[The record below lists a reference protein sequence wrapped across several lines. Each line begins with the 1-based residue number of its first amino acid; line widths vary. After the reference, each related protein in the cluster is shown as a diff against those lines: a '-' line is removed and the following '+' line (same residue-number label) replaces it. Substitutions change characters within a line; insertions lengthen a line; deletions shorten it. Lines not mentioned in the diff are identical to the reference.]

1 MPAASGQATRVALDL
16 LGGDASPA
24 VVGDAVGLLLRDDR
38 PGPQVHLV
46 LVGPVDQARE
56 LLDRGGLDPDRVTL
70 IPARSRVPMDGNPLD
85 AVREDAQQRAPQLT
99 VTVAA
104 RAVRDGLADA
114 WVSAGHTGAS
124 VAAAVL
130 TAGRVPGMQ
139 RPALA
144 VVLPAL
150 EQPVVLL
157 DAGASIDP
165 TPQALVQFALAGWC
179 YARSLG
185 ISRPSVGLLTIGSES
200 GKGDDLRR
208 EAERGLRERL
218 SQHGIPFAGPVEGHD
233 VVAGRRAQVV
243 VTDGFTG
250 NVLLKGIEGAV
261 EWAVERMGRAYGEP
275 GPARRVLREVATG
288 EFAGGMLLGVNSV
301 TVVGHGGGSAAQ
313 VAACVRLA
321 ARSAASGVLEQVR
334 AALTPLELA

>member
-1 MPAASGQATRVALDL
+1 MTRVALDL
-16 LGGDASPA
+16 LGGDGAPA
-24 VVGDAVGLLLRDDR
+24 VVCDAVGLLLRAGLQD
-38 PGPQVHLV
+38 PGVDLL
-46 LVGPVDQARE
+46 LVGPVDQAAR
-56 LLDRGGLDPDRVTL
+56 LLRDRGIDPDQVTL
-70 IPARSRVPMDGNPLD
+70 LPARLGVPMDGHPLD
-85 AVREDAQQRAPQLT
+85 AVRDDAQRDAPDLT

-114 WVSAGHTGAS
+114 WVSAGHTGAA

-130 TAGRVPGMQ
+130 TSGRLPGMQ

-165 TPQALVQFALAGWC
+165 PPGALVQYALAGWC

-185 ISRPSVGLLTIGSES
+185 VAEPRVGLLTIGSES

-208 EAERGLRERL
+208 EAEHALQERL
-218 SQHGIPFAGPVEGHD
+218 TAAGIPFAGPVEGHD

-261 EWAVERMGRAYGEP
+261 EWAVERMGRAYGDP

-288 EFAGGMLLGVNSV
+288 EFAGGMLLGVNAT

-321 ARSAASGVLEQVR
+321 ARSAASGVLAQVT
-334 AALTPLELA
+334 AALAPREPA

>member
-1 MPAASGQATRVALDL
+1 MPAASGQLTRVALDL
-16 LGGDASPA
+16 LGGDGAPD
-24 VVGDAVGLLLRDDR
+24 VVGDAVGLMLRDAL
-38 PGPQVHLV
+38 PVHLL
-46 LVGPVDQARE
+46 LVGPVDLGSQILRE
-56 LLDRGGLDPDRVTL
+56 RGLDPGRVTIL
-70 IPARSRVPMDGNPLD
+70 PARCGVPMDGHPLD
-85 AVREDAQQRAPQLT
+85 AVREDTQREQAELT

-114 WVSAGHTGAS
+114 WVSAGHTGAA

-130 TAGRVPGMQ
+130 TSGRVAGMQ

-165 TPQALVQFALAGWC
+165 SPQALVQFAVAGWC

-185 ISRPSVGLLTIGSES
+185 VAEPSVGLLTIGSES
-200 GKGDDLRR
+200 GKGDELRR
-208 EAERGLRERL
+208 EAEHALRERL
-218 SQHGIPFAGPVEGHD
+218 TAHGIPFAGPVEGHD
-233 VVAGRRAQVV
+233 VVAGSRAQVV

-261 EWAVERMGRAYGEP
+261 EWAVERIGRAYGEP

-288 EFAGGMLLGVNSV
+288 EFAGGVLLGVNAT

-321 ARSAASGVLEQVR
+321 ARCAAGGVLAQVR
-334 AALTPLELA
+334 AALAPLEPA